1 MSIVDIYCYV
11 NTYLLSTIYSRYPY
25 LLSTI
30 YSRYLYLLS
39 TICSRYVRTPGW
51 DGNQAIS
58 CRATQRQPDTSRWL
72 KLWEHFLF
80 PTAHCHHHHQISTHT
95 PHSWFCTDNAVRTA
109 ALVTSHSAG
118 STTFLSTLICREYY
132 LLIYS
137 YLQGVLPSYLRLRGL
152 RGAAGDR
159 DRGHAA
165 WVRQRGGQGTRLHHP
180 EDGQT

>member
-11 NTYLLSTIYSRYPY
+11 NTYLLSTIYSRY
-25 LLSTI
+25 
-30 YSRYLYLLS
+30 
-39 TICSRYVRTPGW
+39 VRTPGW

-58 CRATQRQPDTSRWL
+58 SRATQRQPDTSRWL

-80 PTAHCHHHHQISTHT
+80 PTAHCHHHRQISTHT
-95 PHSWFCTDNAVRTA
+95 PHSWFCTDNAVRT

-165 WVRQRGGQGTRLHHP
+165 WVRQWGGQGTRLHHP
-180 EDGQT
+180 EDGPP